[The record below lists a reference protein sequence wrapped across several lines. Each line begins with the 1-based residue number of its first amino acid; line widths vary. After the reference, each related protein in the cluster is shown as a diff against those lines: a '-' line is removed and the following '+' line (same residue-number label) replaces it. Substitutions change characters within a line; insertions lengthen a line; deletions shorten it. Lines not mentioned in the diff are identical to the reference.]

1 MGIRSGASHAY
12 ARNLLKRY
20 KKNVSAERTET
31 NCLPDDFCKQSLP
44 PPSNKFRAGNSM
56 ITNKLNTKMFI
67 RLVPNN
73 LFQVA
78 VLQLFADKDIINK
91 YNRKENSYKN
101 QYFCTEQA
109 KLTYDF

>member
-1 MGIRSGASHAY
+1 MCQPNG
-12 ARNLLKRY
+12 LKRT
-20 KKNVSAERTET
+20 A
-31 NCLPDDFCKQSLP
+31 CLTTFANNLYP
-44 PPSNKFRAGNSM
+44 PPSNKIRAGNSM
-56 ITNKLNTKMFI
+56 ITNKLNANKFI

-109 KLTYDF
+109 KLIYDF

>member
-1 MGIRSGASHAY
+1 
-12 ARNLLKRY
+12 
-20 KKNVSAERTET
+20 
-31 NCLPDDFCKQSLP
+31 
-44 PPSNKFRAGNSM
+44 M
-56 ITNKLNTKMFI
+56 ITNKLNANKFI

-78 VLQLFADKDIINK
+78 VLQLFAYKDIIIK

-109 KLTYDF
+109 KVIYDF

>member
-1 MGIRSGASHAY
+1 MCQPNG
-12 ARNLLKRY
+12 LKRT
-20 KKNVSAERTET
+20 A
-31 NCLPDDFCKQSLP
+31 CLTTVANNICP
-44 PPSNKFRAGNSM
+44 PPNKFRAGNSM
-56 ITNKLNTKMFI
+56 ITNKLITKMFI

-78 VLQLFADKDIINK
+78 ELQLFVDKDIINK

-109 KLTYDF
+109 KLIYDF

>member
-1 MGIRSGASHAY
+1 
-12 ARNLLKRY
+12 
-20 KKNVSAERTET
+20 
-31 NCLPDDFCKQSLP
+31 
-44 PPSNKFRAGNSM
+44 
-56 ITNKLNTKMFI
+56 MFI

-109 KLTYDF
+109 KVIYDF

>member
-1 MGIRSGASHAY
+1 MCQPNG
-12 ARNLLKRY
+12 LKRT
-20 KKNVSAERTET
+20 A
-31 NCLPDDFCKQSLP
+31 CLTTFANNLY
-44 PPSNKFRAGNSM
+44 PPSNNFRAGNSM

-78 VLQLFADKDIINK
+78 VLQLFADKGIINK

-109 KLTYDF
+109 KLIYDF

>member
-1 MGIRSGASHAY
+1 
-12 ARNLLKRY
+12 
-20 KKNVSAERTET
+20 
-31 NCLPDDFCKQSLP
+31 
-44 PPSNKFRAGNSM
+44 
-56 ITNKLNTKMFI
+56 MFI

>member
-1 MGIRSGASHAY
+1 
-12 ARNLLKRY
+12 
-20 KKNVSAERTET
+20 
-31 NCLPDDFCKQSLP
+31 
-44 PPSNKFRAGNSM
+44 M
-56 ITNKLNTKMFI
+56 ITNKLITKMFI

-78 VLQLFADKDIINK
+78 VLQLFADKGIINK

-109 KLTYDF
+109 KVIYDFWKHSPYSNQKQVHPIFRVLTI